1 VSNRTLYENL
11 SRKGVFGTQ
20 DTSSKI
26 RSAIMKAIVKA
37 KRSGVWKRLERVD
50 RAVLTLSTTLQ
61 IRFKSI
67 NLLRAILKVIKCIA
81 EFTSFE
87 RRNYSIGVDIAQKVV
102 KYTVGV
108 GYMAAANW
116 IKDKRYV
123 IWWGIFL
130 NPKTY
135 TR

>member
-1 VSNRTLYENL
+1 VSNRTLYEDL
-11 SRKGVFGTQ
+11 SKKAFFGTQ

-26 RSAIMKAIVKA
+26 RSAIIKAIVKA
-37 KRSGVWKRLERVD
+37 KRSGVWKRLEKVD

-61 IRFKSI
+61 VRFKSI

-116 IKDKRYV
+116 IKDKEYV